1 MPTYDLNEVTA
12 GNNECIDKSSTRLGQ
27 LFNNI
32 YLSRYPHP
40 GKFMFDNGYE
50 FKQDFTSL
58 LKDSDIN
65 PVLTKIKNPQ
75 ANAPLERVHQVI

>member
-1 MPTYDLNEVTA
+1 
-12 GNNECIDKSSTRLGQ
+12 
-27 LFNNI
+27 
-32 YLSRYPHP
+32 
-40 GKFMFDNGYE
+40 MFGNGYE